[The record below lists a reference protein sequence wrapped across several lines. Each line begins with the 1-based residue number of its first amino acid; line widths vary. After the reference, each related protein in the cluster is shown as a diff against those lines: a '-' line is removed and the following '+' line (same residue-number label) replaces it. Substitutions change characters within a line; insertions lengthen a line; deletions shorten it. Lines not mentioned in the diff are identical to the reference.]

1 MEICLVNMEGKM
13 ITVDEEFIDHILRTK
28 GQAKNKK
35 IDDLLVQNAQLYHDK
50 AGLAI
55 LWKGKLIHH
64 SSIMITQNNVNL
76 GILHHSLIPEMNE
89 LMKDEFEEIQFKE
102 YLKQYFKNT
111 FKITS
116 EKSAL
121 KRLLIKP
128 IFELLAN
135 TYALQGQEYFPFTV
149 SDKKIEQFKEDNK
162 EAILFFKEYFFKEY
176 LLNE

>member
-1 MEICLVNMEGKM
+1 ML
-13 ITVDEEFIDHILRTK
+13 TVDEEFMDNLMSTRGRI
-28 GQAKNKK
+28 KNKK
-35 IDDLLVQNAQLYHDK
+35 IDDLLVQNTQLFHDN
-50 AGLAI
+50 AGLII

-76 GILHHSLIPEMNE
+76 GTLHYSLIPEMNE

-102 YLKQYFKNT
+102 YLKKYLKNT

-128 IFELLAN
+128 IFELLDN

-149 SDKKIEQFKEDNK
+149 SDKKVEQFKEDNK